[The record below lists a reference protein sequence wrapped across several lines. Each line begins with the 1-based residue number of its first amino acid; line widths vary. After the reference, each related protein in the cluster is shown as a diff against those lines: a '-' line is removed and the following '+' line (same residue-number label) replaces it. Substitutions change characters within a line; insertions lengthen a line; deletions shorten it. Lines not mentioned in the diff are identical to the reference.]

1 MKNIILILSVSGT
14 SDEALE
20 FAIKKAKEESAKLTA
35 LYVLDT
41 GLTDEVFDR
50 FTDIGFIGDKPST
63 QLTEA
68 IIKEYRQRGYEE
80 LGKVQIRV
88 MEEGLEFNPMMVN
101 GNFLECVLNVI
112 KKQEADM
119 VIAVRRKR
127 SAFKRYFSQSVVD
140 DLKEKAP
147 CEVVMFE
154 VE

>member
-20 FAIKKAKEESAKLTA
+20 FAIKKAKEEGAKLTA

-88 MEEGLEFNPMMVN
+88 MEEGLEFNPMMVH

-119 VIAVRRKR
+119 VIAVRRRR

>member
-20 FAIKKAKEESAKLTA
+20 FAIKKAKEEGAKLTA

-88 MEEGLEFNPMMVN
+88 MEEGLEFNPMMVH
-101 GNFLECVLNVI
+101 GNFLECVLNAI

-119 VIAVRRKR
+119 VIAVRRRR